1 MEALLSM
8 DSAYQ
13 SGMNTGNNGP
23 RYSKE
28 LLDMLTQFIVNE
40 IGGKALDGI
49 TYVLVRTDNT
59 ATQVDKDRIS
69 KYEAIRKEA
78 TLCGFGNN
86 QLFRMYTLSNGVI
99 FDIDMG
105 ITKKITQ
112 ALANRVLAGQNEN
125 QSDPKYED
133 IIGNQP
139 EKRRKSDMIALT
151 MYLNEQFKAGK
162 TIVDVALFSRNQVP
176 EIVIN
181 GQLADGRYAIQKYK
195 AYAIRF
201 WDLEELNKNLLIP
214 TMKIRIKQV
223 APGMI
228 LPTRTG
234 VVFQL
239 QLEAMPREQTMPS
252 REYTYRES
260 MKSMKGPQRP
270 AGNLGNGNKGLTLD
284 KGLRGQRPLPNV
296 SIQKD
301 SSDNSDDLE
310 LDL

>member
-1 MEALLSM
+1 
-8 DSAYQ
+8 
-13 SGMNTGNNGP
+13 
-23 RYSKE
+23 
-28 LLDMLTQFIVNE
+28 MLTQFIVTE

-59 ATQVDKDRIS
+59 ATQVDRDRIT

-78 TLCGFGNN
+78 TLCGFNDS
-86 QLFRMYTLSNGVI
+86 QLFRMYNLSNGVI

-105 ITKKITQ
+105 ITKKITS
-112 ALANRVLAGQNEN
+112 ALAKRVLAAQ
-125 QSDPKYED
+125 DKVLD
-133 IIGNQP
+133 TDDVIGNQP

-162 TIVDVALFSRNQVP
+162 TIVDVALFSRNSVP

-201 WDLEELNKNLLIP
+201 WDLEEVNKNLLIP
-214 TMKIRIKQV
+214 MMKIRIKSV
-223 APGMI
+223 APGMV

-239 QLEAMPREQTMPS
+239 QLEAMPKNSVTPVK
-252 REYTYRES
+252 EYTYRE
-260 MKSMKGPQRP
+260 
-270 AGNLGNGNKGLTLD
+270 
-284 KGLRGQRPLPNV
+284 
-296 SIQKD
+296 
-301 SSDNSDDLE
+301 
-310 LDL
+310 

>member
-1 MEALLSM
+1 MSYT
-8 DSAYQ
+8 YQ
-13 SGMNTGNNGP
+13 NDNKAGTSGP

-28 LLDMLTQFIVNE
+28 LLDMLTQFIVTE

-59 ATQVDKDRIS
+59 ATQVDRDRIT

-78 TLCGFGNN
+78 TLCGFNDS
-86 QLFRMYTLSNGVI
+86 QLFRMYNLSNGVI

-105 ITKKITQ
+105 ITKKITS
-112 ALANRVLAGQNEN
+112 ALAKRVLATQDKGQ
-125 QSDPKYED
+125 DTED

-162 TIVDVALFSRNQVP
+162 TIVDVALFSRNSVP

-201 WDLEELNKNLLIP
+201 WDLEEVNKNLLIP
-214 TMKIRIKQV
+214 MMKIRIKSV

-239 QLEAMPREQTMPS
+239 QLEAMPKNSMTPA
-252 REYTYRES
+252 REYTYREQHS
-260 MKSMKGPQRP
+260 QP
-270 AGNLGNGNKGLTLD
+270 AKDQGDQKKIQLD
-284 KGLRGQRPLPNV
+284 KGLGTQKPQRQLPNV
-296 SIQKD
+296 NISKT
-301 SSDNSDDLE
+301 NEVEDDLE